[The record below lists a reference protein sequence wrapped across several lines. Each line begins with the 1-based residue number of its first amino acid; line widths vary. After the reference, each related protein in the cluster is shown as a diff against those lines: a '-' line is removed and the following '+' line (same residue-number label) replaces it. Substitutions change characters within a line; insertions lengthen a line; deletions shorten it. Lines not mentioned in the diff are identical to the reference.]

1 MHLISISS
9 FFLCVCVC
17 AVFLKFAENSVGTGT
32 QTTEAHTGA
41 ARRQTGDEVR
51 REVGERKEGGS
62 LGDVRLEVFLRLPS
76 AL

>member
-1 MHLISISS
+1 M
-9 FFLCVCVC
+9 C
-17 AVFLKFAENSVGTGT
+17 AVFLKFAENSVGTST
-32 QTTEAHTGA
+32 QTTEEHTGA

-51 REVGERKEGGS
+51 RQEVGERKEGGS